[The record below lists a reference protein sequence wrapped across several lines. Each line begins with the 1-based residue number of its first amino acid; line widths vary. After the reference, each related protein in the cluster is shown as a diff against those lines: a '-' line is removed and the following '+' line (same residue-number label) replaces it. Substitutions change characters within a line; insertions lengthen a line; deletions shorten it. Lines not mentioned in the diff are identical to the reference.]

1 MITGSNLELTIDD
14 LQRSNTIETVVGS
27 GRNVIVHLHLKEL
40 DTLLEQFT
48 RLDLFYK
55 IKDIGTHIL
64 YEVDDA
70 IMSYVTLEDIYILM
84 RSTDV
89 DKAPS
94 VESTLCQMVT
104 IAYIRFWNELKRE
117 ECSSLFDAVFNAE
130 ACDINTGYVQNFF
143 RAKHQACQRKY
154 KEFLLDN
161 AQLCLESDRIRSEEA
176 DTLLESNGM
185 FSEEFPK
192 ELYNGYWTSK
202 SSVVRACYLTDYK
215 YFSNVVESLLY

>member
-1 MITGSNLELTIDD
+1 MITVSNLELTIND
-14 LQRSNTIETVVGS
+14 LQWSNTIETVVGS
-27 GRNVIVHLHLKEL
+27 GRNVIVHLRLKEL
-40 DTLLEQFT
+40 GTLLEQLT

-84 RSTDV
+84 RSTDE

-94 VESTLCQMVT
+94 VEKTLCQMVI
-104 IAYIRFWNELKRE
+104 IAYKRFRNELLRE
-117 ECSSLFDAVFNAE
+117 QGGDLFDAVFNAE
-130 ACDINTGYVQNFF
+130 ACDINTGDVQNFF

-161 AQLCLESDRIRSEEA
+161 AQLCLESDHISSEVA
-176 DTLLESNGM
+176 DTLLESNSM
-185 FSEEFPK
+185 FSKDFPK

-202 SSVVRACYLTDYK
+202 SSEVKADYLTDYK
-215 YFSNVVESLLY
+215 YFSNVVGSLLY